1 LTAGLGGGVAVL
13 LGLLAALVAP
23 GVADLLELVGELA
36 VLDVAAG
43 VVAVPAAPVLG
54 IVKIG
59 VETCDELGFRPR

>member
-1 LTAGLGGGVAVL
+1 MAVL